1 MHLLLSWCTGIIG
14 ENKEAFWNNITCLHW
29 LISIKKNTR
38 NSAHVTCTFH
48 LDAETV
54 KLLNTS
60 CPEYV
65 HGPEVYHS
73 VLTLLKVDGYCN
85 LHGL

>member
-1 MHLLLSWCTGIIG
+1 M
-14 ENKEAFWNNITCLHW
+14 
-29 LISIKKNTR
+29 
-38 NSAHVTCTFH
+38 TCTFH

-73 VLTLLKVDGYCN
+73 VLTLLKVDGYYN
-85 LHGL
+85 LRGL